1 MKSQEE
7 KYQVSMA
14 LVLAIAAIG
23 SIGTCSVTSALNEVQ
38 YIDTVETVISS
49 SDVSTETAV
58 VTSTTTPMT
67 TTTTS
72 TTATI
77 ESTYVVEIEVDEGL
91 YETIVVDSS
100 KLINWSGVTTRPVTT
115 STTTTTVTTSTTT
128 TTTTTETTTEI
139 PVVEDQIYVSDADY
153 ILLCNCVAHEAGS
166 TSIPASEK
174 AKVVEVIMNR
184 VNSGSFPDSI
194 YGVITQRGQFAGA
207 SGYANLG
214 DYSYKVNDSV
224 KEGVDEYFANHES
237 YQHGYLYFH
246 GDGRQNYFK

>member
-1 MKSQEE
+1 
-7 KYQVSMA
+7 MA
-14 LVLAIAAIG
+14 LVMVIAAIG
-23 SIGTCSVTSALNEVQ
+23 SIGTCTVTSALNEEQ
-38 YIDTVETVISS
+38 IDTTLETVVSQ
-49 SDVSTETAV
+49 DVSTETTV

-91 YETIVVDSS
+91 YETKVVHSGEM
-100 KLINWSGVTTRPVTT
+100 INWSGVTTRPFTT
-115 STTTTTVTTSTTT
+115 STTATTTT

-153 ILLCNCVAHEAGS
+153 ILLCNCVAHEAGATYIS
-166 TSIPASEK
+166 ASEK

-194 YGVITQRGQFAGA
+194 YGVITQRGQFAGS

-214 DYSYKVNDSV
+214 CYSNQVDDLV
-224 KEGVDEYFANHES
+224 KEGVDLYLSDPEN

-246 GDGRQNYFK
+246 GDGKQNYFK

>member
-1 MKSQEE
+1 LKSQEE
-7 KYQVSMA
+7 KYEVSMA
-14 LVLAIAAIG
+14 LILAITAIG
-23 SIGTCSVTSALNEVQ
+23 SIGTCSVTSALNDVQ
-38 YIDTVETVISS
+38 YIDTTTVETVVSS
-49 SDVSTETAV
+49 SDVSTETTV

-100 KLINWSGVTTRPVTT
+100 KLINWSGVTTRPFTT
-115 STTTTTVTTSTTT
+115 STTTATTSTTT
-128 TTTTTETTTEI
+128 TTTTTEMTTEI

-184 VNSGSFPDSI
+184 VKSGSFPNTI
-194 YGVITQRGQFAGA
+194 YDVITQRSQFAGA

-214 DYSYKVNDSV
+214 DYSYQVNDSV
-224 KEGVDEYFANHES
+224 KEGVDEYFENYES

>member
-1 MKSQEE
+1 
-7 KYQVSMA
+7 MA
-14 LVLAIAAIG
+14 LVMVIAAIG
-23 SIGTCSVTSALNEVQ
+23 SIGTCTVTSALNEEQ
-38 YIDTVETVISS
+38 IDTTLETVVSRN
-49 SDVSTETAV
+49 VSTETSV

-91 YETIVVDSS
+91 YETKVVHSGEM
-100 KLINWSGVTTRPVTT
+100 INWSGVTTRPFTT
-115 STTTTTVTTSTTT
+115 STTATTITTTTT

-139 PVVEDQIYVSDADY
+139 PVVEVNNSINISDADY
-153 ILLCNCVAHEAGS
+153 ILLCNCVAHEAGATYIS
-166 TSIPASEK
+166 ASEK

-194 YGVITQRGQFAGA
+194 YGVITQRSQFAGA

-214 DYSYKVNDSV
+214 CYSNQVDDLV
-224 KEGVDEYFANHES
+224 KEGVDLYLSDPSS

-246 GDGRQNYFK
+246 GDGKQNYFK